1 MFNSNIGK
9 VMIEIFYPD
18 KGQKTEILEVF
29 YPNVGKLARY
39 NRAHIS

>member
-1 MFNSNIGK
+1 
-9 VMIEIFYPD
+9 MIEIFYPD
-18 KGQKTEILEVF
+18 KGQKTEILVVF

>member
-1 MFNSNIGK
+1 
-9 VMIEIFYPD
+9 MIEIFYPD